1 MLLYIFIWLALVS
14 GLTAVY
20 LLVKRAFVLR
30 RTNHN
35 FHTSEPSLHVFVKPT
50 LDYSA
55 FKFITWLKAWLRH
68 ASLHLLML
76 AAKGLSLV
84 KYLVVKL
91 EQKFAK
97 VIRSVR
103 GQGPTGKRGSVSLF
117 LREVGDTN

>member
-1 MLLYIFIWLALVS
+1 MLLYIFIWLALVT
-14 GLTAVY
+14 GLSALY
-20 LLVKRAFVLR
+20 LLVKRAVVLR

-35 FHTSEPSLHVFVKPT
+35 FHTAEPSLHVFVKPT

-55 FKFITWLKAWLRH
+55 FKFITWLKVWLRH
-68 ASLHLLML
+68 TSLQLLML
-76 AAKGLSLV
+76 VAKGLAVV

-91 EQKFAK
+91 EQRFAK

-117 LREVGDTN
+117 LREVGEIH

>member
-1 MLLYIFIWLALVS
+1 MLLYIFIWLAVVS
-14 GLTAVY
+14 GLSAFY
-20 LLVKRAFVLR
+20 LLLKRAFVLR
-30 RTNHN
+30 RTAHH
-35 FHTSEPSLHVFVKPT
+35 FHTHEPSLHVFVKPT

-68 ASLHLLML
+68 LSLHLLML
-76 AAKGLSLV
+76 MVKALSLL
-84 KYLVVKL
+84 KYFVVKL